1 VTADIPQPPRANGLK
16 TALDIIVAPKDA
28 FESLR
33 SNPVWVWTFF
43 VTLALM
49 IVGYFLQLP
58 ATQHASLGSMQHA
71 LATSPLYATLTDEQK
86 QRILDRVAHP
96 PAYQAA
102 LGIGSI
108 VIFLFAATLLNAVIL
123 LAASALGRG
132 AGDFRHLF
140 AGSMAITVP
149 SLGLFSLVLGII
161 SRVLGA
167 DHFATVADIYRAV
180 PGLALLMPAAS
191 GRLGAFLGGIQLFS
205 LWGCGLNILMMRI
218 LAGVRNALAWLAPLL
233 ILICS
238 ALVQA
243 VLSGLYGG

>member
-1 VTADIPQPPRANGLK
+1 MTADIPQPPRANGLK
-16 TALDIIVAPKDA
+16 TALDIVVAPKDA

-33 SNPVWVWTFF
+33 SNPIWLWTFLT
-43 VTLALM
+43 TLALM

-86 QRILDRVAHP
+86 QRILERVAHP

-123 LAASALGRG
+123 LAAGALARG
-132 AGDFRHLF
+132 TGDFRHLF

-149 SLGLFSLVLGII
+149 SLGLYSLVLGII

-218 LAGVRNALAWLAPLL
+218 LARVRNALAWLAPIL